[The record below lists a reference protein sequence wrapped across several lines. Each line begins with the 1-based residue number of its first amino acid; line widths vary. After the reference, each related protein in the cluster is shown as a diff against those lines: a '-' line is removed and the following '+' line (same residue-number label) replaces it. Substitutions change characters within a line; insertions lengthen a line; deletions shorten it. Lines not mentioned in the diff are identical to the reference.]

1 MNTKPTYAVSRR
13 SLLRAIASAPL
24 WHAIPARAIETAA
37 DAFDVFDLEAVAR
50 GKLPPAH
57 WAYLATGTDSELTL
71 NENTAAFSRWYL
83 RPRRLVDVR
92 APDLTTKILGE
103 SWPSP
108 LALTPLSSQRA
119 FDPEGEVATA
129 RAARAGG
136 YRMILSNVASVGV
149 EEVTAACGESVW
161 MQLYAT
167 ARWDVARAVMR
178 RAEAAGSRIIVLT
191 VDLPTYSNRLTLL
204 RGMRADT
211 RDCTACHGGSPGRDQ
226 HLKPMYA
233 GTGLRADEFRA
244 SGLTWEFLQRMR
256 DSTHMQ
262 ILVKGIVTRED
273 AVRCLAAGVD
283 GIIVSN
289 HGGRSDD
296 TGRAAIDSLP
306 EVVAVAGGKVPVLVD
321 SGFRRGT
328 DVLKALAL
336 GASAVNIGRP
346 YAWGLAAFGE
356 SGVARAMEIIRT
368 ELETNMR
375 LVGAPS
381 IADIGPDLV
390 AHA

>member
-1 MNTKPTYAVSRR
+1 
-13 SLLRAIASAPL
+13 
-24 WHAIPARAIETAA
+24 
-37 DAFDVFDLEAVAR
+37 
-50 GKLPPAH
+50 
-57 WAYLATGTDSELTL
+57 
-71 NENTAAFSRWYL
+71 
-83 RPRRLVDVR
+83 
-92 APDLTTKILGE
+92 
-103 SWPSP
+103 
-108 LALTPLSSQRA
+108 
-119 FDPEGEVATA
+119 
-129 RAARAGG
+129 
-136 YRMILSNVASVGV
+136 MILSNVASVGV
-149 EEVTAACGESVW
+149 EEVTAACGEPVW

-167 ARWDVARAVMR
+167 ARWDVAHAVMR
-178 RAEAAGSRIIVLT
+178 RAEAAGSRVIVLT
-191 VDLPTYSNRLTLL
+191 VDPPTYSNRLTLL
-204 RGMRADT
+204 RGMRADS
-211 RDCTACHGGSPGRDQ
+211 RDCTACHRGSPGRDQ

-233 GTGLRADEFRA
+233 GTGLGADEFRA

-256 DSTHMQ
+256 DSTHMR
-262 ILVKGIVTRED
+262 IVVKGIVTRED
-273 AVRCLAAGVD
+273 AARCLAAGVD

-381 IADIGPDLV
+381 IADISPDLV